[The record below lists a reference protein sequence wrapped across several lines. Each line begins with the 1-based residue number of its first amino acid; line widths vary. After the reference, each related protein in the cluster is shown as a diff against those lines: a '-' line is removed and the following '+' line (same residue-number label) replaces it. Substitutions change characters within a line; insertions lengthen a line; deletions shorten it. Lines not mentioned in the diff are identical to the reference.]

1 MFFLNM
7 SLKSADTIIE
17 ARRNGLLL
25 LVSRRLHF
33 FVPMN
38 SRMNMS
44 RSGFTL
50 IELIAVLAIIGVL
63 ASLSIPRF
71 VEVDARAG
79 RQALVSSVAEL
90 NSRESLTWSQVKL
103 STTGWVEDTEVFSQ
117 VNTDLGQDFR
127 WSPPAAIGGG
137 ILHFKEQTLNLE
149 REASLSTRA
158 GKWKE
163 KK

>member
-1 MFFLNM
+1 M
-7 SLKSADTIIE
+7 K
-17 ARRNGLLL
+17 
-25 LVSRRLHF
+25 RRLYF

-38 SRMNMS
+38 RRINMS

-79 RQALVSSVAEL
+79 RQALISSAAEL
-90 NSRESLTWSQVKL
+90 NSRESLAWSQVKL
-103 STTGWVEDTEVFSQ
+103 SPTGWIDDAGVFSQ
-117 VNTDLGQDFR
+117 VETDLGQDFW
-127 WSPPAAIGGG
+127 WSPSAAIDGGV
-137 ILHFKEQTLNLE
+137 LHFKEQSLNLE
-149 REASLSTRA
+149 REASLSTQA

-163 KK
+163 KH

>member
-1 MFFLNM
+1 
-7 SLKSADTIIE
+7 
-17 ARRNGLLL
+17 
-25 LVSRRLHF
+25 
-33 FVPMN
+33 
-38 SRMNMS
+38 MS

-50 IELIAVLAIIGVL
+50 IELIAVLAILAVL

-71 VEVDARAG
+71 IEVDTNAG
-79 RQALVSSVAEL
+79 RQALASSVAEL

-103 STTGWVEDTEVFSQ
+103 SSTGWIDDAGVFSQ
-117 VNTDLGQDFR
+117 MGTDLGADFR
-127 WSPPAAIGGG
+127 WTPSPAIDGGN
-137 ILHFKEQTLNLE
+137 LHFKEQILRLE